1 MIHFAPPRLTADQ
14 VPHHAASAL
23 KPSAYLRLRRVA
35 SGMTPR
41 EVGARIA
48 ASNDDMPSAIA
59 LVALLET
66 PGVVAKR
73 EETLEA
79 LRGVFRFDADVYR
92 QLARDPEGPH
102 PQICQGCGCSAWD
115 PHVDADGCEKLEW
128 AASGLCTICADA
140 KALLAGRA
148 R

>member
-1 MIHFAPPRLTADQ
+1 
-14 VPHHAASAL
+14 
-23 KPSAYLRLRRVA
+23 
-35 SGMTPR
+35 MTPR
-41 EVGARIA
+41 DVGARIIT
-48 ASNDDMPSAIA
+48 SKEDLPSAIA

-79 LRGVFRFDADVYR
+79 LRSVFRFDADVYR
-92 QLARDPEGPH
+92 QLARDPEGSH

-128 AASGLCTICADA
+128 AAPSLCVICADA
-140 KALLAGRA
+140 KALVAGRS